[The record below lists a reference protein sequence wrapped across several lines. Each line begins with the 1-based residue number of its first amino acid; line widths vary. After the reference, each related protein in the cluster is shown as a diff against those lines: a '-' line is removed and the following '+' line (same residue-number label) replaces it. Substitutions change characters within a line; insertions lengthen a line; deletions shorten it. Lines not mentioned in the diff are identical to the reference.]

1 MPRRSTR
8 GEEKHTNP
16 ETHKSETYP
25 TRAEARGHTPRGHE
39 CYCLRSLF
47 PPSPPPPHPTPPH
60 KRKMFVCLNYRAK
73 CLCAPE
79 YRGGEF
85 GPARGRRGPLRGHQ
99 KACEKMFVCLN
110 YRAKSLCTNIFKAEF
125 PSQNSET
132 TKRTVYVCVPH
143 KNLQCAC
150 GATQAPMPSMVL
162 GNPTK
167 RLRLPMRDASAARIV
182 AGGGAGG
189 RGRRGFPGP
198 RARPRV
204 LDHYSAKNCLC
215 LCVFCL

>member
-79 YRGGEF
+79 YQGGEF

-132 TKRTVYVCVPH
+132 TK
-143 KNLQCAC
+143 
-150 GATQAPMPSMVL
+150 
-162 GNPTK
+162 
-167 RLRLPMRDASAARIV
+167 
-182 AGGGAGG
+182 
-189 RGRRGFPGP
+189 
-198 RARPRV
+198 
-204 LDHYSAKNCLC
+204 NCLC
-215 LCVFCL
+215 LCAPQKSPVRLRCNPSTHALDGAGEPHQAVAFADARRVCRQDCSGRRRGGARA